1 MVVAPRVAAVPV
13 AVIDGPYDA
22 TALSGILAQAPV
34 SLGDGGCSV
43 YPNAAC
49 NHGTFIMGML
59 GARRDASIP
68 GLCPDS
74 KLVHIPLFV
83 DKTAPWAS
91 VDSLAH
97 AISIAITA
105 GARLINLSLA
115 ILGDET
121 QRHSDLTVAL
131 DRAEANGAVVVV
143 AAGNQGRL
151 AMGQLLSH
159 RATIP
164 VVAVDAA
171 HRLLPDCNFGPSISR
186 RGVAALG
193 HRVIGYLPGGA
204 TTVMSGTSVATAV
217 ATGSLARLWSSCP
230 SLEGADILAAVARL
244 GPRDNLIPPMLDH
257 DILLADLG
265 QLNAA
270 AIAANSPAGR
280 GRMSYASLQ
289 GVGAMADGNGKP
301 GLPNHS
307 LGPATASGPEVVP
320 AHSTAG
326 CACGAPGGI
335 CSCSDAGSSPS
346 HFVYVLG
353 SVDIELPDQSISEEL
368 QAVARMKGIVQAKDE
383 PLRTWY
389 FKVLS
394 DPEARYV
401 ARQVCWILKVEGQ
414 PAYYLALRDL
424 FDLPELISCL
434 GHPEDDLNLVVG
446 SSSLIPVET
455 CPGVAAP
462 VLAVD
467 QLSMFKKAGLIKWIN
482 PASKK
487 ALPPPWKGKAIEAYA
502 SNPGHL
508 FDRLVQSADNFGD
521 TDEWRALNYLAVAY
535 QPLYEQY
542 AVMLKNG
549 WSLDSVKVMM
559 SRLGRNKRIVDPV
572 FAFRQLETGTIQKY
586 FVRVDV
592 SHLFPMMV
600 NHIAEYFDR

>member
-1 MVVAPRVAAVPV
+1 VIIAPSVAAVPV

-22 TALSGILAQAPV
+22 AALSGILAQAPV

-43 YPNAAC
+43 NPNAAC

-74 KLVHIPLFV
+74 KLVHVPLFV
-83 DKTAPWAS
+83 DEGAPWAS
-91 VDSLAH
+91 VASLAH
-97 AISIAITA
+97 AISIAVAA

-121 QRHSDLTVAL
+121 QNHRELAAAL
-131 DRAEANGAVVVV
+131 DLAEASGAVIVV

-151 AMGQLLSH
+151 AMGRLLSH

-171 HRLLPDCNFGPSISR
+171 RRLLPDCNFGPSISR

-193 HRVIGYLPGGA
+193 HRVLGYLPGGA

-217 ATGSLARLWSSCP
+217 TTGILARLWSSYP
-230 SLEGADILAAVARL
+230 SLEGADILAAVARI
-244 GPRDNLIPPMLDH
+244 GPRENIPPMLEYDV
-257 DILLADLG
+257 LLAGLG
-265 QLNAA
+265 RMDAA
-270 AIAANSPAGR
+270 TIAANSRAGR
-280 GRMSYASLQ
+280 GRMNYASLQ
-289 GVGAMADGNGKP
+289 GAGAMAEGNGTP
-301 GLPNHS
+301 RLPNHN
-307 LGPATASGPEVVP
+307 LGPATISGHEVVP
-320 AHSTAG
+320 AG

-346 HFVYVLG
+346 NFVYVLG
-353 SVDIELPDQSISEEL
+353 SLDIDLPDQSISEEL

-383 PLRTWY
+383 PLRDWY

-394 DPEARYV
+394 NPEARYV

-414 PAYYLALRDL
+414 PAYYLALRDP

-467 QLSMFKKAGLIKWIN
+467 QLSMFKKAALIKWIN
-482 PASKK
+482 SASKK
-487 ALPPPWKGKAIEAYA
+487 ALPPPWKGKAIDAYA

-521 TDEWRALNYLAVAY
+521 TDEWRALNYLAVTY

-549 WSLDSVKVMM
+549 WSLDSVKVTM
-559 SRLGRNKRIVDPV
+559 SRLSRNKRIVDPV
-572 FAFRQLETGTIQKY
+572 FAFRQVETGTVQKY